1 MKSQIELI
9 LEHQNTQDN
18 FLKELLGTVGVHIE
32 GTLTWGAGITAFY
45 GPVKELLLNQDPKFT
60 EVEIAMVSI
69 AAIALVIKDNSPEIS
84 KLVNMIKDKKL
95 EPVLNKSVNF
105 LKTIEDIG
113 IKVAETSGFVANN
126 LLDIASFTFM
136 FLPIIDAIK
145 AYINSEQLTMDV
157 APQYFKALLF
167 SVGILSIKNL
177 FNRLVRRLRDL
188 RTRNRTKDTKPP
200 ENITEGVFTSD
211 FIDYMNTDVFDEEL
225 EEVQLTSHAS
235 HKHSAGDHILEQ
247 EETEEENIDVAF
259 NIIESKYHD
268 ELRIWLD
275 EYLSAQRRYEENLQ
289 DEVYSKK
296 EEEEMDNIEQN
307 IEFAFS
313 KIKWIIEEIIQIF
326 KLYGLAHG
334 NQYTVWNFEGEYT
347 IEGRYFEPLE
357 STIIVPLNLVPWL
370 IEILD
375 NEIDPAWDRWT
386 YIGNLG
392 VDRYGYD
399 EEGVR
404 D

>member
-18 FLKELLGTVGVHIE
+18 FLKELLNTIGVHLE

-45 GPVKELLLNQDPKFT
+45 KPVKDLLLNQNPQFT
-60 EVEIAMVSI
+60 EIETSMLFI
-69 AAIALVIKDNSPEIS
+69 AAIALVIKDNSPEI
-84 KLVNMIKDKKL
+84 KKL
-95 EPVLNKSVNF
+95 INMVKEEGLGPTLTKTVNF
-105 LKTIEDIG
+105 LKTAEDIG
-113 IKVAETSGFVANN
+113 IKVAETSGFVVNN

-136 FLPIIDAIK
+136 FLPIIDALK
-145 AYINSEQLTMDV
+145 AYINSESLTIET
-157 APQYFKALLF
+157 APQYFKAILF

-188 RTRNRTKDTKPP
+188 KKRNRPPDTL
-200 ENITEGVFTSD
+200 TEGVFTSD

-247 EETEEENIDVAF
+247 EETEEENIDTDVAF
-259 NIIESKYHD
+259 NIIDSKYRH
-268 ELRIWLD
+268 ELRIWLE
-275 EYLSAQRRYEENLQ
+275 EYLSAQRRHEEAR
-289 DEVYSKK
+289 DRHKK
-296 EEEEMDNIEQN
+296 GEEIENIEQN

-313 KIKWIIEEIIQIF
+313 KIKWIIDEVIQIF

-334 NQYTVWNFEGEYT
+334 NQYIIWNFEGEYT

-357 STIIVPLNLVPWL
+357 STIIVPLNLAPWL
-370 IEILD
+370 MEMLD
-375 NEIDPAWDRWT
+375 NEIDPAWENWA
-386 YIGNLG
+386 YIGGMG
-392 VDRYGYD
+392 VDRYGRS
-399 EEGVR
+399 EELLIPKG
-404 D
+404 